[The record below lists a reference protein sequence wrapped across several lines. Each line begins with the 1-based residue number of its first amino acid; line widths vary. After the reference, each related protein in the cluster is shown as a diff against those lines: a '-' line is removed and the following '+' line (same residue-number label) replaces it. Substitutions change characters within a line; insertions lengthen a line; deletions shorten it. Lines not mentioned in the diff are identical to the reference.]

1 MVFISTFD
9 VLLWSRQTEDMKTFR
24 VSVFIFLSSLL
35 IFTSLI
41 TIQHAESTAEL
52 PTSLPS
58 VSTSTLR
65 GVNLLDPVLIQTSV
79 GPPYY
84 LGNPPPVNNS
94 LPLIKS
100 YGFNFIRVPYYWESY
115 QANPDKFLQEVEI
128 IASLAEKLGL
138 YVDWDFHH
146 LKASS
151 YFYFFNSSSYGGF
164 PYFFLSKYP
173 FNGGESAEKKFWKD
187 FFDRNI
193 TYKGKD
199 IWQLQAEFMIKI
211 VRTVDKYSSTLGYE
225 ILNQP
230 TVFDKSQYAKIG
242 KYNTF
247 IAQQLRNHTSKFII
261 FDFACNSAC
270 SDIEFSNQSL
280 LKPLGVDNIIFG
292 PHRFG
297 KPYTDMF
304 TFLENL
310 SSNWGGIPIVL
321 GEWARTDQ
329 AEMVKYI
336 CELQAAGI
344 GWAFWSWNYQE
355 HGEVGVPLNN
365 INYSPTQYLQNLL
378 SVMKISDAND
388 MKCSQD
394 RLS

>member
-9 VLLWSRQTEDMKTFR
+9 FLLWSRQTEDMKTFR
-24 VSVFIFLSSLL
+24 VSVFLFLTSLL
-35 IFTSLI
+35 IFTSFNI
-41 TIQHAESTAEL
+41 IQRAEGTTKL
-52 PTSLPS
+52 PISLQS
-58 VSTSTLR
+58 ASTSNLQ

-84 LGNPPPVNNS
+84 LGYPPPVNIS
-94 LPLIKS
+94 LQLIKS
-100 YGFNFIRVPYYWESY
+100 YGFNFIRIPYYWESY
-115 QANPDKFLQEVEI
+115 QADPDKFLREVDL
-128 IASLAEKLGL
+128 IASMAEKLGL

-151 YFYFFNSSSYGGF
+151 YFYFYNSSSFGGF

-173 FNGGESAEKKFWKD
+173 FNGGESAEKKFWED

-193 TYKGKD
+193 THKGKD

-247 IAQQLRNHTSKFII
+247 IAQQLRNHTSKYIF
-261 FDFACNSAC
+261 FDFACNSDC

-280 LKPLGVDNIIFG
+280 LKPVSVDNVIFA

-304 TFLENL
+304 RFLENL
-310 SSNWGGIPIVL
+310 SSSWGGIPIVL

-329 AEMVKYI
+329 AEIMKYV
-336 CELQAAGI
+336 CELHAAGI
-344 GWAFWSWNYQE
+344 GWSFWSWNYQE
-355 HGEVGVPLNN
+355 HGEVGVPLND
-365 INYSPTQYLQNLL
+365 INYSPTQYLPYLV
-378 SVMKISDAND
+378 SVMKLTDANG
-388 MKCSQD
+388 MNCS
-394 RLS
+394 

>member
-9 VLLWSRQTEDMKTFR
+9 FLLWSRQTEDMKTFR
-24 VSVFIFLSSLL
+24 VSVFLFLTSLL
-35 IFTSLI
+35 IFTSFNI
-41 TIQHAESTAEL
+41 IQRAEGTTKL
-52 PTSLPS
+52 PISLQS
-58 VSTSTLR
+58 ASTSNLQ

-84 LGNPPPVNNS
+84 LGYPPPVNNS
-94 LPLIKS
+94 LQLIKS
-100 YGFNFIRVPYYWESY
+100 YGFNFIRIPYYWESY
-115 QANPDKFLQEVEI
+115 QADPDKFLREVDL
-128 IASLAEKLGL
+128 IASMAEKLGL

-151 YFYFFNSSSYGGF
+151 YFYFYNSSSFGGF

-173 FNGGESAEKKFWKD
+173 FNGGESADKKFWED

-193 TYKGKD
+193 THKGKD
-199 IWQLQAEFMIKI
+199 IWQLQAELMIKI

-247 IAQQLRNHTSKFII
+247 IAQQLRNHTSKYIF
-261 FDFACNSAC
+261 FDFACNSDC

-280 LKPLGVDNIIFG
+280 LKPISVDNVIFA

-304 TFLENL
+304 RFLENL
-310 SSNWGGIPIVL
+310 SSSWGGIPIVL

-329 AEMVKYI
+329 AEIMKYV
-336 CELQAAGI
+336 CELHAAGI
-344 GWAFWSWNYQE
+344 GWSFWSWNYQE
-355 HGEVGVPLNN
+355 HGEVGVPLND
-365 INYSPTQYLQNLL
+365 INYSPTQYLPYLV
-378 SVMKISDAND
+378 SVMKLTDANG
-388 MKCSQD
+388 MNCS
-394 RLS
+394 

>member
-9 VLLWSRQTEDMKTFR
+9 FLLWSRQTEDMKTFR
-24 VSVFIFLSSLL
+24 VSVFLFLTSLL
-35 IFTSLI
+35 IFTSFNI
-41 TIQHAESTAEL
+41 IQRAEGTTKL
-52 PTSLPS
+52 PISLQS
-58 VSTSTLR
+58 ASTSNLQ

-84 LGNPPPVNNS
+84 LGYPPPVNSS
-94 LPLIKS
+94 LQLIKS
-100 YGFNFIRVPYYWESY
+100 YGFNFIRIPYYWESY
-115 QANPDKFLQEVEI
+115 QADPDKFLREVDL
-128 IASLAEKLGL
+128 IASMAEKLGL

-151 YFYFFNSSSYGGF
+151 YFYFYNSSSFGGF

-173 FNGGESAEKKFWKD
+173 FNGGESAEKKFWED

-193 TYKGKD
+193 THKGKD

-247 IAQQLRNHTSKFII
+247 IAQQLRNHTSKYIF
-261 FDFACNSAC
+261 FDFACNSDC

-280 LKPLGVDNIIFG
+280 LKPISVDNVIFA

-310 SSNWGGIPIVL
+310 SSSWGGIPIVL

-329 AEMVKYI
+329 AEIMKYV
-336 CELQAAGI
+336 CELHAAGI
-344 GWAFWSWNYQE
+344 GWSFWSWNYQE
-355 HGEVGVPLNN
+355 HGDVGVPLND
-365 INYSPTQYLQNLL
+365 INYSPTQYLPYLV
-378 SVMKISDAND
+378 SVMKLTDANG
-388 MKCSQD
+388 MNCS
-394 RLS
+394 

>member
-9 VLLWSRQTEDMKTFR
+9 FLLWSRQTEDMKTFR
-24 VSVFIFLSSLL
+24 VSVFLFLTSLL
-35 IFTSLI
+35 IFTSFNI
-41 TIQHAESTAEL
+41 IQRAEGTTKL
-52 PTSLPS
+52 PISLQS
-58 VSTSTLR
+58 ASTSNLQ

-84 LGNPPPVNNS
+84 LGYPPPVNNS
-94 LPLIKS
+94 LQLIKS
-100 YGFNFIRVPYYWESY
+100 YGFNFIRIPYYWESY
-115 QANPDKFLQEVEI
+115 QADPDKFLREVDL
-128 IASLAEKLGL
+128 IASMAEKLGL

-151 YFYFFNSSSYGGF
+151 YFYFYNSSSFGGF

-173 FNGGESAEKKFWKD
+173 FNGGESAEKKFWED

-193 TYKGKD
+193 THKGKD

-247 IAQQLRNHTSKFII
+247 IAQQLRNHTSKYIF
-261 FDFACNSAC
+261 FDFACNSDC

-280 LKPLGVDNIIFG
+280 LKPVSIDNVIFA

-304 TFLENL
+304 RFLENL
-310 SSNWGGIPIVL
+310 SSSWGGIPIVL

-329 AEMVKYI
+329 AEIMKYV
-336 CELQAAGI
+336 CELHAAGI
-344 GWAFWSWNYQE
+344 GWSFWSWNYQE
-355 HGEVGVPLNN
+355 HGEVGVPLND
-365 INYSPTQYLQNLL
+365 INYSPTQYLPYLV
-378 SVMKISDAND
+378 SVMKLTDANG
-388 MKCSQD
+388 MNCS
-394 RLS
+394 

>member
-24 VSVFIFLSSLL
+24 VSVFLFLTSLL
-35 IFTSLI
+35 IFTSFNI
-41 TIQHAESTAEL
+41 IQRAEGTTKL
-52 PTSLPS
+52 PISLQS
-58 VSTSTLR
+58 ASTSNLQ

-84 LGNPPPVNNS
+84 LGYPPPVNNS
-94 LPLIKS
+94 LQLIKS
-100 YGFNFIRVPYYWESY
+100 YGFNFIRIPYYWESY
-115 QANPDKFLQEVEI
+115 QADPDKFLREVDL
-128 IASLAEKLGL
+128 IASMAEKLGL

-151 YFYFFNSSSYGGF
+151 YFYFYNSSSFGGF

-173 FNGGESAEKKFWKD
+173 FNGGESAEKKFWED

-193 TYKGKD
+193 THKGKD

-247 IAQQLRNHTSKFII
+247 IAQQLRNHTSKYIF
-261 FDFACNSAC
+261 FDFACNSDC

-280 LKPLGVDNIIFG
+280 LKPISVDNVIFA

-310 SSNWGGIPIVL
+310 SSSWGGIPIVL

-329 AEMVKYI
+329 AEIMKYV
-336 CELQAAGI
+336 CELHAAGI
-344 GWAFWSWNYQE
+344 GWSFWSWNYQE
-355 HGEVGVPLNN
+355 HGEVGVPLND
-365 INYSPTQYLQNLL
+365 INYSPTQYLPYLV
-378 SVMKISDAND
+378 SVMKLTDANG
-388 MKCSQD
+388 MNCS
-394 RLS
+394 

>member
-9 VLLWSRQTEDMKTFR
+9 VLLWSRQLEDMKTFR
-24 VSVFIFLSSLL
+24 VSVFLFLSSLL
-35 IFTSLI
+35 IFTSLN
-41 TIQHAESTAEL
+41 TIRHAESTAEL

-94 LPLIKS
+94 LHLIKS

-270 SDIEFSNQSL
+270 SDVEFSNQSL
-280 LKPLGVDNIIFG
+280 LKPLGVDNVIFG

-321 GEWARTDQ
+321 GEWARTNQ
-329 AEMVKYI
+329 A
-336 CELQAAGI
+336 
-344 GWAFWSWNYQE
+344 
-355 HGEVGVPLNN
+355 
-365 INYSPTQYLQNLL
+365 
-378 SVMKISDAND
+378 
-388 MKCSQD
+388 
-394 RLS
+394 

>member
-9 VLLWSRQTEDMKTFR
+9 FLLWSRQTEDMKTFR
-24 VSVFIFLSSLL
+24 VSVFLFLTSLL
-35 IFTSLI
+35 IFTSFNI
-41 TIQHAESTAEL
+41 IQRAEGTTKL
-52 PTSLPS
+52 PISLQS
-58 VSTSTLR
+58 ASTSNLQ

-84 LGNPPPVNNS
+84 LGYPPPVNNS
-94 LPLIKS
+94 LQLIKS
-100 YGFNFIRVPYYWESY
+100 YGFNFIRIPYYWESY
-115 QANPDKFLQEVEI
+115 QADPDKFLREVDL
-128 IASLAEKLGL
+128 IASMAEKLGL

-151 YFYFFNSSSYGGF
+151 YFYFYNSSSFGGF

-173 FNGGESAEKKFWKD
+173 FNGGESAEKKFWED

-193 TYKGKD
+193 THKGKD

-247 IAQQLRNHTSKFII
+247 IAHQLRNHTSKYIF
-261 FDFACNSAC
+261 FDFACNSDC

-280 LKPLGVDNIIFG
+280 LKPISVDNVIFA

-310 SSNWGGIPIVL
+310 SSSWGGIPIVL

-329 AEMVKYI
+329 AEIMKYV
-336 CELQAAGI
+336 CELHAAGI
-344 GWAFWSWNYQE
+344 GWSFWSWNYQE
-355 HGEVGVPLNN
+355 HGEVGVPLND
-365 INYSPTQYLQNLL
+365 INYSPTQYLPYLV
-378 SVMKISDAND
+378 SVMKLTDANG
-388 MKCSQD
+388 MNCS
-394 RLS
+394 

>member
-9 VLLWSRQTEDMKTFR
+9 FLLWSRQTEDMKTFR
-24 VSVFIFLSSLL
+24 VSVFLFLTSLL
-35 IFTSLI
+35 IFTSFNI
-41 TIQHAESTAEL
+41 IQRAEGTTKL
-52 PTSLPS
+52 PISLQS
-58 VSTSTLR
+58 ASTSNLQ

-84 LGNPPPVNNS
+84 LGYPPPVNNS
-94 LPLIKS
+94 LQLIKS
-100 YGFNFIRVPYYWESY
+100 YGFNFIRIPYYWESY
-115 QANPDKFLQEVEI
+115 QADPDKFLREVDL
-128 IASLAEKLGL
+128 IASMAEKLGL

-151 YFYFFNSSSYGGF
+151 YFYFYNSSSFGGF

-173 FNGGESAEKKFWKD
+173 FNGGESAEKKFWED

-193 TYKGKD
+193 THKGKD

-247 IAQQLRNHTSKFII
+247 IAQQLRNHTSKYIF
-261 FDFACNSAC
+261 FDFACNSDC

-280 LKPLGVDNIIFG
+280 LKPISVDNVIFA

-310 SSNWGGIPIVL
+310 SSSWGGIPIVL

-329 AEMVKYI
+329 AEIMKYV
-336 CELQAAGI
+336 CELHAAGI
-344 GWAFWSWNYQE
+344 GWSFWSWNYQE
-355 HGEVGVPLNN
+355 HGEVGVPLND
-365 INYSPTQYLQNLL
+365 INYSPTQYLPYLV
-378 SVMKISDAND
+378 SVMKLTDANG
-388 MKCSQD
+388 MNCS
-394 RLS
+394 

>member
-9 VLLWSRQTEDMKTFR
+9 FLLWSRQTEDMKTFR
-24 VSVFIFLSSLL
+24 VSVFLFLTSLL
-35 IFTSLI
+35 IFTSFNI
-41 TIQHAESTAEL
+41 IQRAEGTTKL
-52 PTSLPS
+52 PISLQPA
-58 VSTSTLR
+58 STSNLQ

-84 LGNPPPVNNS
+84 LGYPPPVNNS
-94 LPLIKS
+94 LQLIKS
-100 YGFNFIRVPYYWESY
+100 YGFNFIRIPYYWESY
-115 QANPDKFLQEVEI
+115 QADPDKFLREVDL
-128 IASLAEKLGL
+128 IASMAEKLGL

-151 YFYFFNSSSYGGF
+151 YFYFYNSSSFGGF

-173 FNGGESAEKKFWKD
+173 FNGGESAEKKFWED

-193 TYKGKD
+193 THKGKD

-247 IAQQLRNHTSKFII
+247 IAQQLRNHTSKYIF
-261 FDFACNSAC
+261 FDFACNSDC

-280 LKPLGVDNIIFG
+280 LKPISVDNVIFA

-310 SSNWGGIPIVL
+310 SSTWGGIPIVL

-329 AEMVKYI
+329 AEIMKYV
-336 CELQAAGI
+336 CELHAAGI
-344 GWAFWSWNYQE
+344 GWSFWSWNYQE
-355 HGEVGVPLNN
+355 HGEVGVPLND
-365 INYSPTQYLQNLL
+365 INYSPTQYLPYLV
-378 SVMKISDAND
+378 SVMKLTDANG
-388 MKCSQD
+388 MNCS
-394 RLS
+394 